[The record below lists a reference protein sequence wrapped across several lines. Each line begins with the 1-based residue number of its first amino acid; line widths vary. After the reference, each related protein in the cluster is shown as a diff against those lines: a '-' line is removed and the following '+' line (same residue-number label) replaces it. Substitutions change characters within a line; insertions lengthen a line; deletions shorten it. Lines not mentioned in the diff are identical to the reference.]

1 MMNYYTKLTVYIV
14 LLFPFWSKTAATSNI
29 SDVSNL
35 QFSYLTSNN
44 GLPCDEVN
52 YTYQDSEGFIWIGT
66 KLGLYKYDGYQFK
79 PFKNNSIHPSLLTS
93 NDVTCLCEDKN
104 NCLWIGT
111 SYGINRLDC
120 KTSKIRQY
128 FLKDFDNSSVVDCI
142 LCTRNGI
149 VWVGTDGGLYRY
161 DANKDK
167 FIFYCDKKHNSII
180 PHCSIKS
187 LIEDHKGYMWIGTWD
202 KGLFRYNPNSRVFY
216 SMPKFNDNN
225 SAHVVYEDSR
235 HRLWIGTWGKGLY
248 LIENPYV
255 TNRPLSFINFYS
267 NNQPNDLTSNY
278 IYTICEDKAT
288 ETLWVGTRHGIS
300 IRAMDSYEN
309 KFVTYPDDKQKN
321 LTQSILGRGISSLFH
336 DQSGRIWMSNNG
348 GGVIST
354 STRPRYFN
362 NYSLDMFIPTRFSS
376 SIRCIAQFGKDG
388 MLAGIDDYGLIY
400 FKGNSG
406 SAVLGKNIARF
417 RSIEN
422 LTSVNAILNLPNSDC
437 LIGTNKDGFYRVSV
451 DNHVKQ
457 YNMENTPWLPDN
469 CVYSFLLDNKE
480 RLLVGTWS
488 GLCVMQRDGVGRTV
502 NIIGNNDLSNVRIRN
517 IMQSDDGDYWLS
529 TDENGVIRLSGN
541 LNIPQKMK
549 MQQYDKTVSGSVFK
563 LGSITKTLQDS
574 KGRIWACSKNYGLM
588 LYVPS
593 ENTFECVNY
602 KYAIPGD
609 NVSSIEEDALGHLW
623 ISTNYGIVYL
633 SVSDDLKKADLRIFS
648 TLDGLYNN
656 YFGSAVSCRMMDGKL
671 CFGNFSNFTIF
682 NPLTM
687 SYISGSS
694 SARITDI
701 KILNKSLEEYPES
714 ERDGISKLLPPYTQ
728 QITLSPE
735 HKNITLEFSTLTY
748 DNPQESRF
756 AYKLEG
762 YDKDWI
768 YVNDGSH
775 VANYSNLSSGT
786 YTFLLKS
793 TDSRGVWNKK
803 EQPLIIV
810 VLSPLW
816 LRWWAFVIYT
826 IIAAVLCYLTVIFIH
841 RREKQRREVQLAH
854 LESEKIEELNH
865 KKLQFFT
872 NFTHDMMTPLT
883 VISATIG
890 ELEQSVPEKKSAYT
904 IMQNNIDRLMRLLQQ
919 ILEFRKAET
928 GNLHLRVSKD
938 DIAEFCRKEIESIQ
952 PLMRAKKMH
961 LSLICDPQNLVCYFD
976 PDKVDKILYNLL
988 SNAAKYN
995 HEMGYIQMTLT
1006 YGTDQSHVVIKVQ
1019 DNGQGMTPE
1028 QQKTLFQRFYEGE
1041 HRKFKTYGTGIGLSL
1056 TRDLVKLHRGSIDVL
1071 SKYGEGTT
1079 FTVVLAVDTSFFK
1092 DEEIDKIPVLEEESP
1107 VSADSQEGQEDQTSN
1122 SIDSS
1127 KYTLLIVEDN
1137 EELLG
1142 IMRKLLIHDY
1152 KVETAMN
1159 GKEALSIIENED
1171 IDLIVSDVMMPEM
1184 DGIELTKKLK
1194 NNIETSHIPIILLT
1208 AKREEQDR
1216 TEAYDAGADAFISK
1230 PFHLSVLNSRIHNLL
1245 KKRERSARDFKNKLV
1260 LELNDMEITNIDE
1273 DFLNRCVKCVQ
1284 DHLGD
1289 ADFDQQVF
1297 SDSLGTSKSTLYKKL
1312 KTLTGLNTVA
1322 FIRNIRFKAA
1332 CSMIE
1337 GNPGIRISD
1346 LAYAVGY
1353 NDPKYFSSCFKK
1365 EFGMLPTEYIER
1377 FTTES
1382 KQETEPKQET
1392 E

>member
-1 MMNYYTKLTVYIV
+1 MTNYYLRRITNFIF
-14 LLFPFWSKTAATSNI
+14 LLSFSINLIA
-29 SDVSNL
+29 SDMSAVSNL

-79 PFKNNSIHPSLLTS
+79 PFKNNFIHPSLLTS
-93 NDVTCLCEDKN
+93 NDVTSLCEDRN

-128 FLKDFDNSSVVDCI
+128 LFTDFDNSCVIDCI
-142 LCTRNGI
+142 LCTHDGTL
-149 VWVGTDGGLYRY
+149 WVGTDGGLYRY
-161 DANKDK
+161 DARSDR
-167 FIFYCDKKHNSII
+167 FILYCDKRHNSKI

-187 LIEDHKGYMWIGTWD
+187 LIEDHKGYIWIGTWD
-202 KGLFRYNPNSRVFY
+202 KGLFRYHPQSNVFY
-216 SMPKFNDNN
+216 SMPKFNDDN

-235 HRLWIGTWGKGLY
+235 HRLWIGTWGRGLY

-255 TNRPLSFINFYS
+255 TNRPLSFISFYGKGKAD
-267 NNQPNDLTSNY
+267 DLTSNY
-278 IYTICEDKAT
+278 IYTISEDKT
-288 ETLWVGTRHGIS
+288 TSTLWVGTRHGIC
-300 IRAMDSYEN
+300 IRDMDSYEN
-309 KFVTYPDDKQKN
+309 KFVTYPDDHQKN

-376 SIRCIAQFGKDG
+376 SIRCITQYGTDG
-388 MLAGIDDYGLIY
+388 ILAGIDDYGLIC
-400 FKGNSG
+400 FKGTDG
-406 SAVLGKNIARF
+406 RAVLGNKIPQF
-417 RSIEN
+417 RNLEN
-422 LTSVNAILNLPNSDC
+422 LTSVNAILHLPEGNC
-437 LIGTNKDGFYRVSV
+437 LIGTTKDGFYDVASNGV
-451 DNHVKQ
+451 LKQ
-457 YNMENTPWLPDN
+457 YTMQNTPWLPDN
-469 CVYSFLLDNKE
+469 CIYSFLIDNKK
-480 RLLVGTWS
+480 RLLIGTWS
-488 GLCVMQRDGVGRTV
+488 GLCVMQRDGTGRTV
-502 NIIGNNDLSNVRIRN
+502 NIIGNTDLSRMRIRSV
-517 IMQSDDGDYWLS
+517 MQSDDGDYWLS
-529 TDENGVIRLSGN
+529 TDDNGIVRLSGN
-541 LNIPQKMK
+541 INIPQKMK
-549 MQQYDKTVSGSVFK
+549 VQQYNQTVSGTAFK
-563 LGSITKTLQDS
+563 IGSISKTLQDS

-588 LYVPS
+588 LYIPS

-609 NVSSIEEDALGHLW
+609 NVSSIEEDNLGHLW
-623 ISTNYGIVYL
+623 ISTNYGIIYL
-633 SVSDDLKKADLRIFS
+633 SISDHLDNADLRIFS

-656 YFGSAVSCRMMDGKL
+656 YFGSAVSCRMADGRL
-671 CFGNFSNFTIF
+671 CFGNFSNFTTF
-682 NPLTM
+682 NPLNM
-687 SYISGSS
+687 SYSGSSS

-714 ERDGISKLLPPYTQ
+714 EREGISKLLPPYTRK
-728 QITLSPE
+728 ITLSPE

-748 DNPQESRF
+748 DNPKESRF

-803 EQPLIIV
+803 EQPLTIV

-816 LRWWAFVIYT
+816 LRWWAFVIYFM
-826 IIAAVLCYLTVIFIH
+826 ICAGLCYLTVMIIH
-841 RREKQRREVQLAH
+841 RREKQRREIQLAH

-890 ELEQSVPEKKSAYT
+890 ELERSVPEKKKAYT

-928 GNLHLRVSKD
+928 GNLHLRVSQD
-938 DIAEFCRKEIESIQ
+938 DIAEYCRKEIESIQ
-952 PLMRAKKMH
+952 PLMRAKKLH
-961 LSLICDPQNLVCYFD
+961 LSLICDPQSIPCYFD

-995 HEMGYIQMTLT
+995 REMGYIQMTLT
-1006 YGTDQSHVVIKVQ
+1006 YGQDHSHVIIKIQ
-1019 DNGQGMTPE
+1019 DNGQGMTQE

-1056 TRDLVKLHRGSIDVL
+1056 TRDLVKLHQGTIEVS

-1079 FTVVLAVDTSFFK
+1079 FIVTLAVDTSFFRE
-1092 DEEIDKIPVLEEESP
+1092 EEIDHPVLDEAEFSTNAVP
-1107 VSADSQEGQEDQTSN
+1107 PCTQTGNKDGN
-1122 SIDSS
+1122 SM
-1127 KYTLLIVEDN
+1127 YTLLVVEDN
-1137 EELLG
+1137 EDLLE
-1142 IMRKLLIHDY
+1142 IMQRLLVHDY
-1152 KVETAMN
+1152 KVETARN
-1159 GKEALSIIENED
+1159 GKEALSVVENED

-1184 DGIELTKKLK
+1184 DGMELTKKLK
-1194 NNIETSHIPIILLT
+1194 GDIETSHIPVILLT

-1216 TEAYDAGADAFISK
+1216 TEAYDAGADAYITK

-1260 LELNDMEITNIDE
+1260 FELNDMEITNIDE
-1273 DFLNRCVKCVQ
+1273 DFLNKCVKCVQ

-1289 ADFDQQVF
+1289 GDFDQQVF
-1297 SDSLGTSKSTLYKKL
+1297 SDSMGTSKSTLYKKL
-1312 KTLTGLNTVA
+1312 KSLTGLNTVA

-1337 GNPGIRISD
+1337 GNPRIRISD

-1377 FTTES
+1377 FTTGS
-1382 KQETEPKQET
+1382 KSDNSLQE
-1392 E
+1392 

>member
-1 MMNYYTKLTVYIV
+1 MTNKWTKTTIFI
-14 LLFPFWSKTAATSNI
+14 LLLLSLHTMAEATSK
-29 SDVSNL
+29 VSGVLNL

-66 KLGLYKYDGYQFK
+66 KQGLYKYDGYMFK
-79 PFKNNSIHPSLLTS
+79 PLKNNSLHPSLLTS

-128 FLKDFDNSSVVDCI
+128 LLKDFENCAVTDYI
-142 LCTRNGI
+142 LCTRDGTI
-149 VWVGTDGGLYRY
+149 WVGTDGGLYRY
-161 DANKDK
+161 DAATDK
-167 FIFYCDKKHNSII
+167 FVLYCDKRHNSII

-187 LIEDHKGYMWIGTWD
+187 LVEDHKGYIWIGTWD
-202 KGLFRYNPNSRVFY
+202 KGLFRYNPKSKKFY
-216 SMPKFNDNN
+216 SMPKFNDRN
-225 SAHVVYEDSR
+225 SAQVVYEDSH
-235 HRLWIGTWGKGLY
+235 HRLWIGTWGEGLY

-255 TNRPLSFINFYS
+255 TNKPLSFINFYGH
-267 NNQPNDLTSNY
+267 NRPNDLTSNY

-288 ETLWVGTRHGIS
+288 ETMWVGTRHGIS
-300 IRAMDSYEN
+300 IRSMNSYAN
-309 KFVTYPDDKQKN
+309 NFVTYPDDRRRD

-336 DQSGRIWMSNNG
+336 DHSGRIWMSNNG

-362 NYSLDMFIPTRFSS
+362 NFSLDRFIPTRFSS
-376 SIRCIAQFGKDG
+376 SIRCISQFGADG
-388 MLAGIDDYGLIY
+388 ILAGVDDYGLIY
-400 FKGNSG
+400 FGG
-406 SAVLGKNIARF
+406 GDGDAILGKNISRF
-417 RSIEN
+417 SKMNE
-422 LTSVNAILNLPNSDC
+422 LQSVNAILNLSNGDC
-437 LIGTNKDGFYRVSV
+437 LLGTNKDGFYLISADGQVR
-451 DNHVKQ
+451 Q
-457 YNMENTPWLPDN
+457 FNMANTPWLPDN
-469 CVYSFLLDNKE
+469 CVYAFLLDNHN
-480 RLLVGTWS
+480 RLLLGTWF
-488 GLCVMQRDGVGRTV
+488 GLCVMQRDRTGRTLNV
-502 NIIGNNDLSNVRIRN
+502 IGNNDLSNMRIRH

-541 LNIPQKMK
+541 LNVPQKVRFR
-549 MQQYDKTVSGSVFK
+549 QYNQTVSGCRFK
-563 LGSITKTLQDS
+563 IGSITKTLQDS

-588 LYVPS
+588 LYVPN
-593 ENTFECVNY
+593 EDAFECVNY

-633 SVSDDLKKADLRIFS
+633 SVSDNLQRADLRIFS

-656 YFGSAVSCRMMDGKL
+656 YFGSAVSCRMADGRL
-671 CFGNFSNFTIF
+671 CFGNFSNFTVF
-682 NPLTM
+682 NPSAM
-687 SYISGSS
+687 SYIRGSS
-694 SARITDI
+694 LARITDI
-701 KILNKSLEEYPES
+701 KILNKSLEEYPEP
-714 ERDGISKLLPPYTQ
+714 EREGIAELLPPYTRR
-728 QITLSPE
+728 ITLSPE

-756 AYKLEG
+756 AYKLDG

-768 YVNDGSH
+768 YVDDGSH
-775 VANYSNLSSGT
+775 AANYSNLSPGT

-793 TDSRGVWNKK
+793 TDNKGVWNKN
-803 EQPLIIV
+803 EQSLTIV

-816 LRWWAFVIYT
+816 LRWWALVIYFVI
-826 IIAAVLCYLTVIFIH
+826 AAILCYLAFSIIR
-841 RREKQRREVQLAH
+841 RREQQRREVQLAH
-854 LESEKIEELNH
+854 LESDKIEELNH

-890 ELEQSVPEKKSAYT
+890 ELERSVPEKKSAYT
-904 IMQNNIDRLMRLLQQ
+904 VMQNNIDRLMRLLQQ
-919 ILEFRKAET
+919 ILEFRKAES

-938 DIAEFCRKEIESIQ
+938 DLADFCRKEIESIQ
-952 PLMRAKKMH
+952 PLMRAKKLY
-961 LSLICDPQNLVCYFD
+961 LSLLCDPQNIVCYFD

-995 HEMGYIQMTLT
+995 HAMGYIQVTLT
-1006 YGTDQSHVVIKVQ
+1006 YGDDRSHVVIKVQ
-1019 DNGQGMTPE
+1019 DNGQGITQE

-1056 TRDLVKLHRGSIDVL
+1056 TRDLVKLHQGSIEVM
-1071 SKYGEGTT
+1071 SKYGVGTT
-1079 FTVVLAVDTSFFK
+1079 FTVTLAVDTSFFK
-1092 DEEIDKIPVLEEESP
+1092 EEEIDKVPVLDVED
-1107 VSADSQEGQEDQTSN
+1107 VSASAEQPNEQADGN
-1122 SIDSS
+1122 VMMP

-1137 EELLG
+1137 EELLD
-1142 IMRKLLIHDY
+1142 IMRKLLMHDY
-1152 KVETAMN
+1152 KVVTAMN
-1159 GKEALSIIENED
+1159 GREALTIVDNED

-1184 DGIELTKKLK
+1184 DGMELTKKLK
-1194 NNIETSHIPIILLT
+1194 SNIETSHIPVILLT

-1216 TEAYDAGADAFISK
+1216 TEAYEAGADAYITK
-1230 PFHLSVLNSRIHNLL
+1230 PFHLSVLNARIHNLL

-1284 DHLGD
+1284 NHLGD
-1289 ADFDQQVF
+1289 GDFDQQVF

-1312 KTLTGLNTVA
+1312 KSLTGLNTVA
-1322 FIRNIRFKAA
+1322 FIRNIRFKVA

-1337 GNPGIRISD
+1337 ANPNIRISD

-1377 FTTES
+1377 FTTTS
-1382 KQETEPKQET
+1382 KHVSDNPQ
-1392 E
+1392 